1 MASVGFIGLGNS
13 AWPLFEPGAHQSAD
27 RLIPRCASCA
37 VGSHMAR
44 SLLRAG
50 RRVVVNDVCQTAMRK
65 LEQEGATAA
74 ATPSALAAAVG
85 AGTLITML
93 PSGAIVREVYTEAL
107 AAPGFAAELCIDCST
122 VEPDTATTVAG
133 WVAAQAGAAFVD
145 APVSGGVGGAEQAT
159 LTFMVGADGE
169 EAVRRAEPLLLQMG
183 RSVVHCGDVGSGQ
196 AVKLCNNLVLASTM
210 LAVSEGLLLGSN

>member
-1 MASVGFIGLGNS
+1 
-13 AWPLFEPGAHQSAD
+13 
-27 RLIPRCASCA
+27 
-37 VGSHMAR
+37 MAR

-50 RRVVVNDVCQTAMRK
+50 RRVVVNDVCKTTMRT
-65 LEQEGATAA
+65 LEEEGATVA

-93 PSGAIVREVYTEAL
+93 PTGAIVRDVYAEAL

-122 VEPDTATTVAG
+122 VEPGTATAVAG
-133 WVAAQAGAAFVD
+133 WAARAGAAFVD

-159 LTFMVGADGE
+159 LTFMVGAAE
-169 EAVRRAEPLLLQMG
+169 AAAVRLAEPLLLQMG

-196 AVKLCNNLVLASTM
+196 AATLCSLPTYLLT
-210 LAVSEGLLLGSN
+210 GLLLGTLVLGCVASWSKAVDQAVRQ